1 MDEHDVE
8 QGGAKL
14 LFGTMDLVSRDG
26 EDSSMKTGF
35 SYFGVRRPEHV
46 RMDMAEMAREGC
58 NRVLHTWSEDD
69 LAYYRD
75 TMGELVRISRQ
86 EGLETYV
93 NSWGVG
99 RVFGGEALSELV
111 AKNPGSNQILST
123 GEAMPAI
130 CPNHPAFLSYM
141 DGWIDAVCAT
151 EVETVFWD
159 EPHFY
164 FRKGKSGEWACRCA
178 VCRGLFR
185 ETMGHDMPVA
195 ADDEVSAFRQKRLL
209 GMLDRWTA
217 RVAAHGKRNCVCL
230 LPDTFD
236 AGLPDWD
243 SVAALPHLDELA
255 SDPYWE
261 DAHGED
267 RVRADYALYARRL
280 VDLCARHAIEPQM
293 WMKLYR
299 IKSGT
304 EHFAPLAAELSFEA
318 GIRNLMAWSWRSSEW
333 LSWLRSDDPA
343 LAHRR
348 MVEAYASLR
357 SRV

>member
-1 MDEHDVE
+1 
-8 QGGAKL
+8 
-14 LFGTMDLVSRDG
+14 
-26 EDSSMKTGF
+26 MKTGF
-35 SYFGVRRPEHV
+35 SYFGIRRPEHV
-46 RMDMAEMAREGC
+46 RTDMAEMAREGV

-86 EGLETYV
+86 EGLEVYV

-111 AKNPGSNQILST
+111 AKNPGANQVLST

-130 CPNHPAFLSYM
+130 CPNHPAFLTYM

-159 EPHFY
+159 EPHFF
-164 FRKGKSGEWACRCA
+164 FRKGRDGEWACRCPI
-178 VCRGLFR
+178 CRSLFR
-185 ETMGHDMPVA
+185 ERFGHDMPLA
-195 ADDEVSAFRQKRLL
+195 SCDEVRVFRQDRLL
-209 GMLDRWTA
+209 GMLDSWTA
-217 RVAAHGKRNCVCL
+217 RVESQGKRNCVCL
-230 LPDTFD
+230 LPDHFD

-243 SVAALPHLDELA
+243 SVAALAGVHELA

-261 DAHGED
+261 DTHGED
-267 RVRADYALYARRL
+267 RVRADYTLYARRL
-280 VDLCARHAIEPQM
+280 VDLCAARGLEPQM

-304 EHFAPLAAELSFEA
+304 EHFAPLAAELSYDA
-318 GIRNLMAWSWRSSEW
+318 GIRNLMAWSWRASEW

-348 MVEAYASLR
+348 MIEAYAALR
-357 SRV
+357 ARA

>member
-1 MDEHDVE
+1 
-8 QGGAKL
+8 
-14 LFGTMDLVSRDG
+14 
-26 EDSSMKTGF
+26 MKTGF
-35 SYFGVRRPEHV
+35 SYFGIRRPEHV
-46 RMDMAEMAREGC
+46 RQDMAEMAREGA

-86 EGLETYV
+86 EGLEVYV

-130 CPNHPAFLSYM
+130 CPNHPAFLTYM

-178 VCRGLFR
+178 VCRGLFHER
-185 ETMGHDMPVA
+185 FGHDMPVVP
-195 ADDEVSAFRQKRLL
+195 DEEVKVFRQDRLT
-209 GMLDRWTA
+209 GMLDRWSR
-217 RVAAHGKRNCVCL
+217 RVAKHGKRNCVCL

-236 AGLPDWD
+236 AGLPDWS
-243 SVAALPHLDELA
+243 SVAALAGVHELA
-255 SDPYWE
+255 CDPYWE

-267 RVRADYALYARRL
+267 VVRRDYTLYSRRL
-280 VDLCARHAIEPQM
+280 VDLCSKHGLESQM

-348 MVEAYASLR
+348 MVESFRALR
-357 SRV
+357 GRA